1 MSSDKDNGHNHTSSM
16 FNGPY
21 FPPYPGHSYGYVTPK
36 VAPCNYCMDL
46 QHEMRNM
53 DMQMKLMNKNIEL
66 INEQLKLLD
75 MKLSIMS
82 NKEKINPKHQY
93 ENKQRYN
100 KHSQH
105 NQNQHNQNQLKSEI
119 KQRKND
125 DQENNFKTSMK
136 VDFSEPKIVM
146 KMDEKQKNPL
156 LGSPLG
162 SLFSFLDSL
171 EDKIKNPSSSV
182 NESKN
187 NTKNDDDVEDEF
199 SEYTSEDEF
208 DDMNIKIETI
218 DDLIKLGKEYDKI
231 KDNDKDKDEE
241 IYTDEPKDADVKES
255 SSDTM
260 TSPLIIKGVMFKDG
274 RIKFMDDPYK
284 LSQELEKKIEESTQP
299 LKSKKQQHLENLVK
313 KDKKN
318 VTNTNNKQSNKE
330 TTKKNEC
337 VIDGK
342 KYYINLRTLNK
353 LVNPLTKLKNMIGLD
368 KLKDAIVDMIMY
380 YLQNFE
386 SRNNNLL
393 HTVIEGPP
401 GVGKTEVGKI
411 MAEIYAGLGVI
422 PSNRFKLVKRTD
434 LIGEYLGQTAQK
446 TQKVIDEANG
456 GVLFIDEAYSLGNGE
471 KRDSYSKECIDTLNQ
486 NLTENK
492 KKLIVIL
499 AGYANELEKSFF
511 SMNPGLYSRF
521 PFRFTIDNYN
531 AEELCNIFVKKVTDM
546 KWKFTDD
553 NDTKY
558 LSTFF
563 TKNLSSFPDF
573 GRSVENLLSNC
584 KFVHAR
590 RVFGMHPKNKRK
602 LSKTDIEAGF
612 DRFCQNKKK
621 EDMVAIAARN
631 SMYS

>member
-21 FPPYPGHSYGYVTPK
+21 FPPYPYGYIPPK
-36 VAPCNYCMDL
+36 VASCNYCMDV
-46 QHEMRNM
+46 QHEMKNM
-53 DMQMKLMNKNIEL
+53 DMQMKLINKNIEL
-66 INEQLKLLD
+66 VNEQLKLLD
-75 MKLSIMS
+75 MKISIMS
-82 NKEKINPKHQY
+82 NKEKTNPKPQY

-100 KHSQH
+100 KH
-105 NQNQHNQNQLKSEI
+105 NQNQHNQQKSEV
-119 KQRKND
+119 KMKKDD
-125 DQENNFKTSMK
+125 DQENNSKTSMK
-136 VDFSEPKIVM
+136 LDFSEPKIVM

-156 LGSPLG
+156 IGSPLG

-171 EDKIKNPSSSV
+171 EEKIRNPSSTNDV
-182 NESKN
+182 
-187 NTKNDDDVEDEF
+187 KNDDEVDDEL

-231 KDNDKDKDEE
+231 KDKVKDEE
-241 IYTDEPKDADVKES
+241 VYTDEPKDAEAKEA
-255 SSDTM
+255 SSDAM
-260 TSPLIIKGVMFKDG
+260 TAPLIIKGVMFKDG
-274 RIKFMDDPYK
+274 RIKFMDDPFK
-284 LSQELEKKIEESTQP
+284 LSQELEKRVDETPS
-299 LKSKKQQHLENLVK
+299 KSRKQQHLENLVK
-313 KDKKN
+313 KEKKSVSDKKQ
-318 VTNTNNKQSNKE
+318 TEGENK
-330 TTKKNEC
+330 KKNEC
-337 VIDGK
+337 IIEGK

-386 SRNNNLL
+386 NRNNNLL

-521 PFRFTIDNYN
+521 PFRFTIDNYSS
-531 AEELCNIFVKKVTDM
+531 EELRDIFIKKVTDM
-546 KWKFTDD
+546 KWKFADD
-553 NDTKY
+553 NDIKY

-563 TKNLSSFPDF
+563 TKNISSFPDF
-573 GRSVENLLSNC
+573 GRSIENLLSNC

-602 LSKTDIEAGF
+602 LSKADIEAGF

-621 EDMVAIAARN
+621 EDIITSAAKM
-631 SMYS
+631 MYS